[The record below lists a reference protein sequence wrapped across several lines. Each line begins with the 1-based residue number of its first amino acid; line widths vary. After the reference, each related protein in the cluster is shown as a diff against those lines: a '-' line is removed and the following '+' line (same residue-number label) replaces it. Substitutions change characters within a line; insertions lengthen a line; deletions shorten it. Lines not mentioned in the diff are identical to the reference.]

1 MIARTW
7 RGTTVG
13 ADAERYAAYL
23 HETGVAECRAL
34 PGNRGVLVLCRVA
47 GGRAEFEFVS
57 FWEDE
62 AAVRHFAGPD
72 PERAVFY
79 PADDAF
85 LVERETRVTHW
96 EVVETAAVAEG
107 HGPVRPPRG
116 IRAAPVAAG
125 RTAVSPGRCT
135 SAARRTRGSPS
146 T

>member
-7 RGTTVG
+7 RGTTVR

-23 HETGVAECRAL
+23 HETGVADCRAL
-34 PGNRGVLVLCRVA
+34 PGNLGGLVLRRIA
-47 GGRAEFEFVS
+47 DERAEFEFIS

-62 AAVRHFAGPD
+62 AAVRRFAGPD

-96 EVVETAAVAEG
+96 EVVETV
-107 HGPVRPPRG
+107 
-116 IRAAPVAAG
+116 AAPGGEVVPDPTGA
-125 RTAVSPGRCT
+125 
-135 SAARRTRGSPS
+135 SAPRR
-146 T
+146 

>member
-7 RGTTVG
+7 RGTTAG

-34 PGNRGVLVLCRVA
+34 PGNLGVLVFRRVA
-47 GGRAEFEFVS
+47 GERADFEFVS

-62 AAVRHFAGPD
+62 AAVRRFAGPD
-72 PERAVFY
+72 TERAVFY

-96 EVVETAAVAEG
+96 DVVETAAAPEG
-107 HGPVRPPRG
+107 RASRRG
-116 IRAAPVAAG
+116 RV
-125 RTAVSPGRCT
+125 
-135 SAARRTRGSPS
+135 AARR
-146 T
+146 